1 MQQKH
6 YAALLAWLRGR
17 PGCAAAVRWAN
28 RLLPAVVYTA
38 YCGLLGFL
46 ALTGDA
52 RLGRAAAVPAA
63 VFVLGSLLRRRLAAP
78 RPYEVYDIQPLVAR
92 DRGGDSF
99 PSRHLFRAG
108 AIALA
113 FWYICPAAGAAMWAV
128 AALLAPARVLAGVHF
143 PRDVAGGAL
152 FGGLLAWAGLFL
164 A

>member
-99 PSRHLFRAG
+99 PSRHLFSAG
-108 AIALA
+108 AIAMA
-113 FWYICPAAGAAMWAV
+113 FWYIRFIENYSAPSFSYEKVNDYAHVIVRYCVLSRLLNKNFSAA
-128 AALLAPARVLAGVHF
+128 APE
-143 PRDVAGGAL
+143 
-152 FGGLLAWAGLFL
+152 
-164 A
+164 